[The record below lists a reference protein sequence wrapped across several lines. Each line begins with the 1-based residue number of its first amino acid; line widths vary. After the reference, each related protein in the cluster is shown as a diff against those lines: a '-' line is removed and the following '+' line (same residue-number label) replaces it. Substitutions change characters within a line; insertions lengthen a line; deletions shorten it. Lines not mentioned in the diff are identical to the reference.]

1 AEMWGN
7 NVPALILE
15 GGLGSVFA
23 VLLVYLVKKLGIGDV
38 LLWALVWCTRVFASL
53 NGLRRLPEA
62 SPELPTY
69 LGLQACSAIALIV
82 VLLRSE
88 FRIFHEAIV
97 RAFTIQL
104 LWRGK

>member
-1 AEMWGN
+1 MSGN
-7 NVPALILE
+7 EVPALILE

-23 VLLVYLVKKLGIGDV
+23 VLLVYLIKKLGIVDV
-38 LLWALVWCTRVFASL
+38 LLWVLVWCTRLFASL
-53 NGLRRLPEA
+53 NGLRRLPEGSA
-62 SPELPTY
+62 DLYTY

-88 FRIFHEAIV
+88 FRIVHEAIV
-97 RAFTIQL
+97 RAFTTQL